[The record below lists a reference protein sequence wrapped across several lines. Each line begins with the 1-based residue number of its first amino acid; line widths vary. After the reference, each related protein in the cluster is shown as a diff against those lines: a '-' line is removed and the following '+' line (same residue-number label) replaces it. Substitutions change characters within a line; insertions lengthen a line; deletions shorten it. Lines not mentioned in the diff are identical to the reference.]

1 MKSIEKYMDHT
12 ALKADTRLADIEKL
26 AKEAMEYNFY
36 AVCVNGTYIETAK
49 ELLKDTEV
57 KVAAVVGFP
66 LGASTTESKVF
77 ETEDAIMKG
86 ADEIDMVIN
95 IGALKDGRYKYV
107 LKDIKAIVDVAKEK
121 AIVKVIIETALLTDD
136 EKVKVCELAKE
147 AGAHFVKT
155 STGFSTAGATKEDV
169 ALMKK
174 TVGPDI
180 EVKASGGIRDWAKAK
195 EVIAAGATRIGASA
209 SVNIVTEFETE
220 QKRK

>member
-26 AKEAMEYNFY
+26 AKEAIEYNFY
-36 AVCVNGTYIETAK
+36 AVCVNGSYIERVK

-66 LGASTTESKVF
+66 LGASTTESKIF
-77 ETEDAIMKG
+77 ETEDAITKG

-95 IGALKDGRYKYV
+95 IGALKDSRYEYV
-107 LKDIKAIVDVAKEK
+107 LKDIKAIVDVAKDN
-121 AIVKVIIETALLTDD
+121 AIVKVIIETALLTND
-136 EKVKVCELAKE
+136 EKIRACELAKE
-147 AGAHFVKT
+147 AGAQFVKT
-155 STGFSTAGATKEDV
+155 STGFSSDGATKEDV
-169 ALMKK
+169 ALMKN

-180 EVKASGGIRDWAKAK
+180 EVKASGGIRNWAKAK

-209 SVNIVTEFETE
+209 SINIVKEFEKE
-220 QKRK
+220 QKDK